1 MYIST
6 EVPSSQPHAHLVLTS
21 GRKPLGSSG
30 GVFPH
35 SQPTLA
41 EGAST
46 PMIQLTSPTPPPL
59 HPPPCPRAWSGRC
72 SYGCPS
78 RYISEGQGSEATF

>member
-21 GRKPLGSSG
+21 GRKPLGSRG

-46 PMIQLTSPTPPPL
+46 PMIQLTPP
-59 HPPPCPRAWSGRC
+59 HPFPRAWSGRC

>member
-21 GRKPLGSSG
+21 GRKPLGSRG

-35 SQPTLA
+35 SQATLA

-46 PMIQLTSPTPPPL
+46 PMIQLTPPTSPVQPQSLVRKMLIWVP
-59 HPPPCPRAWSGRC
+59 
-72 SYGCPS
+72 
-78 RYISEGQGSEATF
+78 Q